1 MEKNLESLKNL
12 KNDPELQ
19 SHVRYAI
26 IRGTYLTGAGQEDK
40 EYYFKISTENTDYE
54 AIKVDDICLTYLQ
67 RENFVSGVPA
77 IIRVSAVVR
86 EYYHV
91 QRVLKTES
99 NGYPLLPIIKILKNF
114 NALGFKSVYDTWNNY
129 RTETLHIQEEMR
141 KDQNHEESN

>member
-1 MEKNLESLKNL
+1 MGKNLESLENL

-26 IRGTYLTGAGQEDK
+26 IRGTYLTGVGQEDK
-40 EYYFKISTENTDYE
+40 EYYFKISTKNPDYE
-54 AIKVDDICLTYLQ
+54 AIKIDDVCLTYLQ
-67 RENFVSGVPA
+67 RENMISGVPA

-99 NGYPLLPIIKILKNF
+99 NGYPLIPIVKVLDDF
-114 NALGFKSVYDTWNNY
+114 NVLGFKSVYDTWSDY
-129 RTETLHIQEEMR
+129 RAETLHLQEEMR
-141 KDQNHEESN
+141 QKENRNEDQ